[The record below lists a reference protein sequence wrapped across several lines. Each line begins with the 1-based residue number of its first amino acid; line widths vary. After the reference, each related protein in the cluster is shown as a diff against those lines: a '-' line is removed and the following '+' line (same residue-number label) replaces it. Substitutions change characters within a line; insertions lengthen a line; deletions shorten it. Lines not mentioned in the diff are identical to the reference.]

1 MNIDINAI
9 VNKKLKEMEDNSTIE
24 KLLEEN
30 IEKAIIKGIEG
41 ALDSYSL
48 KRQIED
54 KVEKQVSEVVKE
66 IGFTGYNGFISEK
79 IKQITENVC
88 RDDISAKIQKTFDEL
103 LIVKRENIKL
113 SEIFEE
119 YRNYM
124 CETTDESEKYDLGG
138 SFYVEVNEEESYR
151 WITFKMAKE
160 KPERYSYRSE
170 GDYIEFTVHR
180 NSCKE
185 DDEEYKKGWMG
196 TVYLGE
202 KNLKDTLRIGNMSKI
217 ESLIT
222 NIYYNKTP
230 IIIDIECEDDID
242 NYFDVDI

>member
-1 MNIDINAI
+1 MNIDINVI
-9 VNKKLKEMEDNSTIE
+9 VTKKLKEMKENKSIE

-30 IEKAIIKGIEG
+30 IEKAITKGIEG

-48 KRQIED
+48 QREIEN
-54 KVEKQVSEVVKE
+54 KIETQVSAVVKE

-79 IKQITENVC
+79 IKQITEDVC
-88 RDDISAKIQKTFDEL
+88 RDDIATKIQKTFNDL
-103 LIVKRENIKL
+103 LIVKRDNIKL

-124 CETTDESEKYDLGG
+124 CESTDESEKYELER
-138 SFYVEVNEEESYR
+138 FYVEVNEEASYR

-160 KPERYSYRSE
+160 KPERYSHRSE
-170 GDYIEFTVHR
+170 DDYIEFTIHR
-180 NSCKE
+180 NSSNEENE
-185 DDEEYKKGWMG
+185 DYKKGWMG

-202 KNLKDTLRIGNMSKI
+202 KNLKDTLKIGSMSKV

-242 NYFDVDI
+242 CYFDVDI

>member
-9 VNKKLKEMEDNSTIE
+9 VNNKLREMEENNTIE

-30 IEKAIIKGIEG
+30 IEKAITKGIEG

-66 IGFTGYNGFISEK
+66 IGFTGYNSFISEK
-79 IKQITENVC
+79 VKMITEEIC
-88 RDDISAKIQKTFDEL
+88 REDISEKIQKTFNEIL
-103 LIVKRENIKL
+103 VVKRENVKL
-113 SEIFEE
+113 SEIFEK
-119 YRNYM
+119 YRDYM
-124 CETTDESEKYDLGG
+124 NENTDEADKYSLENFWV
-138 SFYVEVNEEESYR
+138 SVEESEYG

-160 KPERYSYRSE
+160 KTDRYSRSE
-170 GDYIEFTVHR
+170 DNYIEFTVHPNR
-180 NSCKE
+180 DNKE
-185 DDEEYKKGWMG
+185 IGSMS
-196 TVYLGE
+196 TVYIGDRRLETVLKLG
-202 KNLKDTLRIGNMSKI
+202 TLSEI

-230 IIIDIECEDDID
+230 IIIDIESEDDIET
-242 NYFDVDI
+242 YFNIDI